1 MKTAVRYLDWAR
13 RRARREL
20 PPDFARRVIEDAR
33 HRRRSAAQMRL
44 VAITGALCV
53 IAAVA
58 THLIGN
64 RIVNQTNLAAW
75 QDTAART
82 RIFEEAI

>member
-1 MKTAVRYLDWAR
+1 MKTSVRYLEWAR

-20 PPDFARRVIEDAR
+20 PPDFARRVIEDGR
-33 HRRRSAAQMRL
+33 QRRRSAAQMRL
-44 VAITGALCV
+44 AAITGALCM

-64 RIVNQTNLAAW
+64 RMSNQTNLAAW
-75 QDTAART
+75 QDIAAQT
-82 RIFEEAI
+82 RVFEEAI